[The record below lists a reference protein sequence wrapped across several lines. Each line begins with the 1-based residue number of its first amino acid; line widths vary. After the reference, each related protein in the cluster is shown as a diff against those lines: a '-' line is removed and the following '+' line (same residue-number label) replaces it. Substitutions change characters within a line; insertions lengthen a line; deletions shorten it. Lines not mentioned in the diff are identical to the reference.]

1 MGMNLFMMILY
12 ILIFGFGFGA
22 AFFFIGNLVIG
33 YIDRVV
39 YNMVYEVYY
48 LEILKMVND
57 LNDKKKVLRPRYK
70 YPKRKRI

>member
-1 MGMNLFMMILY
+1 MMILY
-12 ILIFGFGFGA
+12 ILLFGFGFGA

-70 YPKRKRI
+70 CPKRKRI

>member
-1 MGMNLFMMILY
+1 MVILY
-12 ILIFGFGFGA
+12 VLIFGFGFGA

-57 LNDKKKVLRPRYK
+57 LNEKKKALRPRYK

>member
-1 MGMNLFMMILY
+1 MTIFYVLV
-12 ILIFGFGFGA
+12 FGFGFGA
-22 AFFFIGNLVIG
+22 AFFFIGNLIIN

-57 LNDKKKVLRPRYK
+57 LNDKKKVLRRRYK